1 MLALILLLGH
11 IYVTVSGSL
20 GDIVNA
26 DFFPL
31 RGFLF
36 FAISGAAYGAAIFP
50 QLIVESDAA
59 TEGPSG
65 FNRDWL
71 VAIPA
76 WIWLSILIGLAA
88 IQYAS

>member
-1 MLALILLLGH
+1 M
-11 IYVTVSGSL
+11 TVSGRL
-20 GDIVNA
+20 GDILNA
-26 DFFPL
+26 DFFPF
-31 RGFLF
+31 RGFVF
-36 FAISGAAYGAAIFP
+36 FTISGAAYGAAIFP
-50 QLIVESDAA
+50 QLILERNGA
-59 TEGPSG
+59 TEDPSG

>member
-1 MLALILLLGH
+1 MILLLGH
-11 IYVTVSGSL
+11 MYVTVSGRL
-20 GDIVNA
+20 GDILNA
-26 DFFPL
+26 DFFPS

-36 FAISGAAYGAAIFP
+36 FALSGAAYGAAIFP
-50 QLIVESDAA
+50 QLILESNGA

-65 FNRDWL
+65 FSRDWL